1 MVSASRTGRTR
12 GKPGIAYEVQG
23 DGPAVVFLHGIGG
36 HRGNWVDQLD
46 RFSRHYRA
54 VAWDARGYG
63 DSDDYDGPCRFEDF
77 SDDLAGLLDH
87 LDVERAHLVG
97 LSMGGRILMDFAVR
111 HAGRV
116 RSLAIAGSFPSFGSA
131 LTPEQQQEYM
141 RLRREPLQRGLSFA
155 QLAPQLVASL
165 VGPQASARVRER
177 MADSIARLRPDS
189 YLKTLEATLHFD
201 RTATLGAIEA
211 PTLLLYG
218 QFDSLVTPEAGRQVQ
233 QAMRHAEYRVVEG
246 VGHLINLEAPDV
258 FNALVLDF
266 LARHGDERR
275 GT

>member
-36 HRGNWVDQLD
+36 HRGNWADQLGS
-46 RFSRHYRA
+46 FSRHYRA

-111 HAGRV
+111 YAGRV

-141 RLRREPLQRGLSFA
+141 RLRREPLRRGLSFA

-165 VGPQASARVRER
+165 VGPQANAQVRER
-177 MADSIARLRPDS
+177 MTDSMTRLRPDS

-218 QFDSLVTPEAGRQVQ
+218 QFDALVTPEAGRQVQ

-266 LARHGDERR
+266 LARQGDDRQ
-275 GT
+275 GA